1 MNTEIKRTI
10 LVVEDEH
17 DTAELYTEMLQAS
30 GFLVVKAPDTKS
42 AIGLLDR
49 EPPDAILLD
58 IMMPDISG
66 LEVAGYIRREPKLA
80 HIPVIIVSARTLP
93 KDIQTGLDAGARLYL
108 TKPVSF
114 LELKKAVE
122 AVLSA

>member
-1 MNTEIKRTI
+1 MNTESMRTI

-17 DTAELYTEMLQAS
+17 DTAELYGEMLQAS
-30 GFLVVKAPDTKS
+30 GFRVVKAPDTKT